1 MIFGKIKIW
10 FTIVLVIVLIPTKL
24 FAQEPNDI
32 KYKFTQ
38 TDSSYTFYGSYKIN
52 VNPKCLLEISF
63 NYEHIR
69 ALASDAEEVQ
79 LIDLGSNWN
88 QISYIYQKFTF
99 FKNKSVWHRILNEE
113 NQRVD
118 FALVSSENNHSIMP
132 RMTSSKGFYQIK
144 QQGEY
149 SIVEYYQQC
158 QLREGLIT
166 KLYLDSAKK
175 EAIKFLHRFFK
186 YADTFC
192 NKSASTAN

>member
-1 MIFGKIKIW
+1 MILGKIKIW
-10 FTIVLVIVLIPTKL
+10 FTILLLIVIIPLKICVE
-24 FAQEPNDI
+24 EPDDVQ
-32 KYKFTQ
+32 YKFTQ
-38 TDSSYTFYGSYKIN
+38 TDSSYTFYGSFRIN
-52 VNPKCLLEISF
+52 ANPECLLEISF

-69 ALASDAEEVQ
+69 ALAPDAEEVR
-79 LIDLGSNWN
+79 LIDKGNNWN
-88 QISYIYQKFTF
+88 QISYTYQKFTF
-99 FKNKSVWHRILNEE
+99 FKNKTVWHRVLNEE

-118 FALVSSENNHSIMP
+118 FTLVSSENNLSIMP
-132 RMTSSKGFYQIK
+132 RMISSKGFYQIK

-186 YADTFC
+186 YADSFC
-192 NKSASTAN
+192 NKSESTPN